1 MTKASEVENAYK
13 VAQARY
19 AEIGVDT
26 EAMLAKL
33 AKIKLSVHC
42 WQGDDIHGFV
52 NSEQELT
59 GALGFL
65 AIIPAWPGPRIN

>member
-33 AKIKLSVHC
+33 AKIKLSVH
-42 WQGDDIHGFV
+42 
-52 NSEQELT
+52 
-59 GALGFL
+59 
-65 AIIPAWPGPRIN
+65 